1 MINKM
6 KILIA
11 VTLVIGLFASITYAA
26 KVEKVK
32 SKDGVEIAY
41 TVHGS
46 GEPALVFVH
55 GWSCNQTYWDEQ
67 VKTFSPKYK
76 VVTLDLAGHGE
87 SGHNRKNYTMQSF
100 GEDIAAVVNKLKLNK
115 VIVVAHSMG
124 GAAAIEAAVIL
135 KSKIIGIVGVDTF
148 QDLAQTMEKA
158 QAEQFLEPFKKDFVK
173 QTSGFVR
180 AMFVQNSD
188 TVLVNKVVKDMSSAP
203 PAIAENVILNLFT
216 YNALPSLKKINVP
229 FISIN
234 NDRYPIKVKDNGSLT
249 KSFEL
254 KTMKGVGHFIMLEA
268 PAEFDKLL
276 QESIDEL
283 LKPKK

>member
-1 MINKM
+1 MQDKL
-6 KILIA
+6 KILLMTA
-11 VTLVIGLFASITYAA
+11 VVFGFITSTAFGS
-26 KVEKVK
+26 KLEKVK

-55 GWSCNQTYWDEQ
+55 GWSCNQSYWDEQ

-76 VVTLDLAGHGE
+76 VVTLDLAGHGL
-87 SGHNRKNYTMQSF
+87 SGHNRKNYTMQLF
-100 GEDIAAVVNKLKLNK
+100 GADIAAVVNKLKLK
-115 VIVVAHSMG
+115 KIILVGHSMG
-124 GAAAIEAAVIL
+124 GAAVIEAAVIL
-135 KSKIIGIVGVDTF
+135 KSKVIGIIGADTY

-158 QAEQFLEPFKKDFVK
+158 QAEQFLKPFKENFVK

-180 AMFVQNSD
+180 SMFVPNSD
-188 TVLVNKVVKDMSSAP
+188 TVIVNRVVKDMSSAP
-203 PAIAENVILNLFT
+203 PEIATNVILNLFT
-216 YNALPSLKKINVP
+216 YNALPSLKQISVP

-234 NDRYPIKVKDNGSLT
+234 NDRYQIKVKDNAALT

-283 LKPKK
+283 VKMN

>member
-1 MINKM
+1 MNRK
-6 KILIA
+6 LRASVSA
-11 VTLVIGLFASITYAA
+11 VTFLCFFFNNVFATN
-26 KVEKVK
+26 VEKVK

-76 VVTLDLAGHGE
+76 VVTLDLAGHGL
-87 SGHNRKNYTMQSF
+87 SGHNRKNYTMQLF
-100 GEDIAAVVNKLKLNK
+100 GADIAAVVNKLKLK
-115 VIVVAHSMG
+115 KIILVGHSMG
-124 GAAAIEAAVIL
+124 GAAVIEAAVIL
-135 KSKIIGIVGVDTF
+135 KSKVIGIIGADTY

-158 QAEQFLEPFKKDFVK
+158 QAEQFLKPFKENFVK

-180 AMFVQNSD
+180 SMFVPNSD
-188 TVLVNKVVKDMSSAP
+188 TVIVNRVVKDMSSAP
-203 PAIAENVILNLFT
+203 PEIATNVILNLFT
-216 YNALPSLKKINVP
+216 YNALPSLKQISVP

-234 NDRYPIKVKDNGSLT
+234 NDRYQIKVKDNAALT

-254 KTMKGVGHFIMLEA
+254 KTMKNVGHFIMLEA

-283 LKPKK
+283 VKMN

>member
-1 MINKM
+1 MNRK
-6 KILIA
+6 LRASVSA
-11 VTLVIGLFASITYAA
+11 VTFLCFFFNNVFATN
-26 KVEKVK
+26 VEKVK

-55 GWSCNQTYWDEQ
+55 GWSCNQSYWDEQ

-76 VVTLDLAGHGE
+76 VVTLDLAGHGL
-87 SGHNRKNYTMQSF
+87 SGHNRKNYTMQLF
-100 GEDIAAVVNKLKLNK
+100 GADIAAVVNKLKLK
-115 VIVVAHSMG
+115 KIILVGHSMG
-124 GAAAIEAAVIL
+124 GAAVIEAAVIL
-135 KSKIIGIVGVDTF
+135 KSKVIGIIGADTY

-158 QAEQFLEPFKKDFVK
+158 QAEQFLKPFKENFVK

-180 AMFVQNSD
+180 SMFVPNSD
-188 TVLVNKVVKDMSSAP
+188 TVIVNRVVKDMSSAP
-203 PAIAENVILNLFT
+203 PEIATNIILNLFT
-216 YNALPSLKKINVP
+216 YNALPSLKQISVP

-234 NDRYPIKVKDNGSLT
+234 NDRYQIKVKDNAALT

-283 LKPKK
+283 VKMN

>member
-1 MINKM
+1 MNR
-6 KILIA
+6 KILFLIS
-11 VTLVIGLFASITYAA
+11 VVVLISLGFNNTYFA

-41 TVHGS
+41 KVHGS

-55 GWSCNQTYWDEQ
+55 GWSCNQSYWDEQ

-87 SGHNRKNYTMQSF
+87 SGHNRKNYTMQLF
-100 GEDIAAVVNKLKLNK
+100 GADIAAVVNKLKLK
-115 VIVVAHSMG
+115 KIILVGHSMG
-124 GAAAIEAAVIL
+124 GAAVIEAAVIL
-135 KSKIIGIVGVDTF
+135 KSKVIGIIGADTY

-158 QAEQFLEPFKKDFVK
+158 QAEEFLKPFKENFVK
-173 QTSGFVR
+173 QTSGFVK
-180 AMFVQNSD
+180 AMFVPSSD

-203 PAIAENVILNLFT
+203 PEIAMNVILNLFT
-216 YNALPSLKKINVP
+216 YNALPSLKKIHIP

-234 NDRYPIKVKDNGSLT
+234 NDRYPIKVKDNAALT

-254 KTMKGVGHFIMLEA
+254 KTMKGIGHFIMLED
-268 PAEFDKLL
+268 PAGFDKLL

-283 LKPKK
+283 VKMN

>member
-1 MINKM
+1 MNK
-6 KILIA
+6 KFLA
-11 VTLVIGLFASITYAA
+11 LAGVVIFLSFFFNNAFAA
-26 KVEKVK
+26 KSEKVK

-46 GEPALVFVH
+46 GEPALLFVH
-55 GWSCNQTYWDEQ
+55 GWSCNKSYWDEQ

-87 SGHNRKNYTMQSF
+87 SGHNRKNYTPQSF
-100 GEDIAAVVNKLKLNK
+100 GGDVAAVVNKLKLKK
-115 VIVVAHSMG
+115 VILIGHSMG
-124 GAAAIEAAVIL
+124 GAAIIEAAVLL
-135 KSKIIGIVGVDTF
+135 KGKVIGIIGADTF
-148 QDLAQTMEKA
+148 QDLTQTMEKA
-158 QAEQFLEPFKKDFVK
+158 QAEQFLKPFKEDFVK

-180 AMFVQNSD
+180 SMFTPKSD

-203 PAIAENVILNLFT
+203 PEIAINVILNLFT
-216 YNALPSLKKINVP
+216 YNAVPSLKKIHVP

-234 NDRYPIKVKDNGSLT
+234 NDRYPVKVEENRKLT

-254 KTMKGVGHFIMLEA
+254 KTMKGIGHFIMLED
-268 PAEFDKLL
+268 PVGFDKLL

-283 LKPKK
+283 VKK